1 MRRRKAAGPANRKVR
16 KPRRVDQLAS
26 KINTDAIPD
35 IVVMQSV
42 YGGEPFRCLGFIY
55 SRGRDGYEGFD
66 RDTRSLR
73 SVRHHEGRGR
83 CRHPRR
89 GRRIMKR
96 AKNTAGR
103 TASRHSG
110 DGVLRSIIEAACKAA
125 GVAQQALTVL
135 AIKNDPYRLDT
146 GTHHRNGRWLAEQL
160 ERFYGPT
167 KKAHWRGLYYAL
179 IMSKAKIKKPDGTK
193 FSNTD
198 EDWVWLSEKAGKAAR
213 WLGYVEFQRI
223 IDRRNNEPII
233 HRAERVESYSEAR
246 SDLEDVNFPD
256 DIMPAPAVAG
266 FEVRQAFA
274 FACFGE
280 KSSLDEICL
289 PWAKEHQADLYLGPG
304 ETSDTFVDRIAR
316 DAVADGRPLVV
327 FALTDCDPSGWQMVI
342 SIARKLQAI
351 HDLQFPTLD
360 WEIVHVGLKPE
371 HVREFDLAEEP
382 IKEGDKRA
390 EDWEEA
396 FGVEQTEIDALTT
409 PEMTER
415 GILRRLLDDA
425 IAPYLDHSLERRVRL
440 AKNKWYRDANAALD
454 AQIDADAVEQVRSKI
469 EQLQLE
475 LDEAKDELREA
486 VEHIELP
493 DVEVPQAEVDID
505 SLDDERQAVI
515 KFGAD
520 WVTATKILI
529 ARKQYLDDEEP

>member
-1 MRRRKAAGPANRKVR
+1 
-16 KPRRVDQLAS
+16 
-26 KINTDAIPD
+26 
-35 IVVMQSV
+35 
-42 YGGEPFRCLGFIY
+42 
-55 SRGRDGYEGFD
+55 
-66 RDTRSLR
+66 
-73 SVRHHEGRGR
+73 
-83 CRHPRR
+83 
-89 GRRIMKR
+89 MKR

-110 DGVLRSIIEAACKAA
+110 DGVLRSILESACKAA

-146 GTHHRNGRWLAEQL
+146 ETHHRNGRWLAEQL

-179 IMSKAKIKKPDGTK
+179 TMSKAKTKKPDGTN

-198 EDWVWLSEKAGKAAR
+198 EDWIWLSEKAGKAAR
-213 WLGYVEFQRI
+213 WLGYIPFTRI
-223 IDRRNNEPII
+223 TDRRNNEPII
-233 HRAERVESYSEAR
+233 HRAEKIEPWGGVL
-246 SDLEDVNFPD
+246 SDLDDATLPD
-256 DIMPAPAVAG
+256 DIAPAPAAAG
-266 FEVRQAFA
+266 FEVRHAFS
-274 FACFGE
+274 FASFGE
-280 KSSLDEICL
+280 KSSLEEITL
-289 PWAKEHQADLYLGPG
+289 PWAKQHQVDLYLGTG
-304 ETSDTFVDRIAR
+304 ETSDTYIDQIAR

-342 SIARKLQAI
+342 SIARKLQAMQ
-351 HDLQFPTLD
+351 DLQFPTLR

-371 HVREFDLAEEP
+371 HVTQFDLPSEP
-382 IKEGDKRA
+382 IKKGDKRR
-390 EDWEEA
+390 EA
-396 FGVEQTEIDALTT
+396 WKRSFGVDQTEIDVLTT
-409 PEMTER
+409 PEMAER

-425 IAPYLDHSLERRVRL
+425 IAPYLDHSLERRVRR

-454 AQIDADAVEQVRSKI
+454 AQIDAGAVERVRSKI

-493 DVEVPQAEVDID
+493 DVEMPQPEVVID
-505 SLDDERQAVI
+505 SLDDGRQAVI
-515 KFGAD
+515 KFDTD

-529 ARKQYLDDEEP
+529 ARKQYLGDDDT